1 MMKKSEMKRIEN
13 AASRQVT
20 FSKRRNGLLKKAY
33 ELSVLCDAEV
43 ALFVFS
49 PSGKLYE
56 YSTSSVMDNTIE
68 RYAITYDKAEEIGK
82 KTKEEI
88 IQQSENKSA
97 SLHKKIGLL
106 EETKRRLSGES
117 LGSCS
122 KDELEKIEQE
132 IKLSLA
138 TVKARK
144 NKLIQ
149 EKINQL
155 KLQEKNLTNENAEL
169 IKTREMV
176 KNLKLSNPPK
186 VEPEAAMEG
195 EETPMFHL

>member
-88 IQQSENKSA
+88 IQSENKSA

>member
-20 FSKRRNGLLKKAY
+20 FSKRRNGLSKKAY

-49 PSGKLYE
+49 PSGKHYE

-88 IQQSENKSA
+88 IQSENKSA

-132 IKLSLA
+132 IKRSLA

-186 VEPEAAMEG
+186 VEPAADMEG